1 MTPILQAICDDDDWL
16 YAPLHCRYKHWSRDD
31 VSTCLKGNAGDGEAV
46 RVTVLG
52 HSLERT
58 NYYDLMYWLIGP
70 RARDLGLH
78 GVLHVCLLHVFVL
91 LLVADFPF

>member
-1 MTPILQAICDDDDWL
+1 M
-16 YAPLHCRYKHWSRDD
+16 
-31 VSTCLKGNAGDGEAV
+31 

-78 GVLHVCLLHVFVL
+78 GAFAFVAVTAAHVVLQARARGSSRTMKEGCGRRLRLSH
-91 LLVADFPF
+91 

>member
-1 MTPILQAICDDDDWL
+1 M
-16 YAPLHCRYKHWSRDD
+16 
-31 VSTCLKGNAGDGEAV
+31 

-78 GVLHVCLLHVFVL
+78 GAVAVVAVTAVHVVLQARARGSLRTMKEGCGRRLRLSH
-91 LLVADFPF
+91 